1 MVHSDFIIRFDPN
14 TETKEDISKKIL
26 KSIILNRLKDRK
38 PAPIGIFGESGEG
51 KSYAAL
57 KIQEVLLEMQGLDIK
72 DYLDY
77 MNVYIPIQ
85 YPEKLDALLHNKE
98 LKKVNIICMHEARE
112 VVKASQWQSFL
123 NQAIG
128 DVNAMSRTI
137 KRLCIMIISQNI
149 MDISKEIRHTLRYY
163 CKVMRPRRQHTRLY
177 INVLWKDDRDVQQPR
192 LRKRRLS
199 GYIVYPGNKYRR
211 FIPEYIE
218 LRRPPKEVT
227 AVFEQHDFEAKSFI
241 IKNKLNKLLNEM
253 RKDMDIEDNKLNI
266 MLDFYMKNQET
277 LSMIAKRT
285 KRKGY
290 KILPNIREMH
300 GLSKEE
306 AIKFEGMLQE
316 KLKQTQAE

>member
-1 MVHSDFIIRFDPN
+1 MVHSDFIIRFDPK
-14 TETKEDISKKIL
+14 TETKEDISRKIL

-57 KIQEVLLEMQGLDIK
+57 KIQQVLLELQDLDIK
-72 DYLDY
+72 QYLDY
-77 MNVYIPIQ
+77 MNVYIPIE
-85 YPEKLDALLHNKE
+85 YPEKLDQLLHNKD

-123 NQAIG
+123 NQAVG
-128 DVNAMSRTI
+128 DVNALSRTL

-149 MDISKEIRHTLRYY
+149 MDISKEIRQTLRYY

-192 LRKRRLS
+192 LRKRRLA
-199 GYIVYPGNKYRR
+199 GYIVYPGNKWRR

-218 LRRPPKEVT
+218 LTRPPKEVT
-227 AVFEQHDFEAKSFI
+227 DIFEEHDYAAKSYI

-253 RKDMDIEDNKLNI
+253 KKDMDIEDNKLNI
-266 MLDFYMKNQET
+266 MLDFYMKNQDT

-285 KRKGY
+285 KKKGY
-290 KILPNIREMH
+290 KLLPSIREMH

-306 AIKFEGMLQE
+306 TARFEQMLIE
-316 KLKQTQAE
+316 KLKQVQQE